1 MPLTDSWFQSSTPV
15 YLGGILVFLGA
26 LLISHPTLLFL
37 LIDGASA
44 TRELH
49 PTAPLLALA
58 GGQALVARHC
68 AACDHPPGRALFG
81 LLALFFLFDAAFS
94 LL

>member
-1 MPLTDSWFQSSTPV
+1 MPLTDNWFQSHTPV

-26 LLISHPTLLFL
+26 LLTAHPTLLFL
-37 LIDGASA
+37 LIEGASA
-44 TRELH
+44 TRELQ

-58 GGQALVARHC
+58 GGQALIARHC
-68 AACDHPPGRALFG
+68 AACDYSPGRALFG
-81 LLALFFLFDAAFS
+81 LLALFFLFDAGFN